1 MMQFL
6 PFNKIS
12 ANISKFFFFQLFYAK
27 KNCAPFWGAQQ
38 IIGYSGLFLHRSNP
52 EFVVHL
58 LLGDAILWQCAY
70 IVSA

>member
-12 ANISKFFFFQLFYAK
+12 ANISKFYFFSVVLRK

-38 IIGYSGLFLHRSNP
+38 IIGHSGLFLHRSDS
-52 EFVVHL
+52 ELVAHL

>member
-12 ANISKFFFFQLFYAK
+12 ANISKFYFFSVVLRK
-27 KNCAPFWGAQQ
+27 KNSAPFRGALLVM
-38 IIGYSGLFLHRSNP
+38 GYSDLFLYRSDP
-52 EFVVHL
+52 ELIGHL
-58 LLGDAILWQCAY
+58 LLRNTVLRQCAY